1 MQLLLLED
9 VFVLWAT
16 NWLKDCIEICTYCY
30 CYSILV
36 YNVTIGKNINMI
48 QQYDTIKWQN
58 NSIRS

>member
-9 VFVLWAT
+9 VVVLWAT
-16 NWLKDCIEICTYCY
+16 HWLKDCIEICTYCY

-48 QQYDTIKWQN
+48 Q
-58 NSIRS
+58 